1 MFKKTISFL
10 TCLLICSQLFA
21 AIEVIRQLEATNYD
35 SKQAINTKLEIR
47 LTAWSDAEEQEAVV
61 GLYNDY
67 LMNQNSEAFQG
78 ALEEQ
83 TIKGYLLTS
92 EPTGYIIRY
101 AWSEEAEEGERLV
114 FMVTPGLKSINPNI
128 WHEPNPNPIIYGV
141 DNPDYVG
148 FTLVELLMDNEGGV
162 FKTSLD
168 TDILVREDNKLSL
181 ADFVHTRDFAVL
193 N

>member
-1 MFKKTISFL
+1 MFKQSITFL
-10 TCLLICSQLFA
+10 TSLLICGQLFA
-21 AIEVIRQLEATNYD
+21 ATEVIRQLEATNFD
-35 SKQAINTKLEIR
+35 SKQAINSKLELR
-47 LTAWSDAEEQEAVV
+47 LTAWSDSEEQETVV
-61 GLYNDY
+61 SLYNDY
-67 LMNQNSEAFQG
+67 LQDKDSEALQN

-101 AWSEEAEEGERLV
+101 AWSEETEEGERFV
-114 FMVTPGLKSINPNI
+114 FMLTPGLKSINPTI
-128 WHEPNPNPIIYGV
+128 WRKPNPNPIIYGI

-148 FTLVELLMDNEGGV
+148 FTLVELLMDKERGV

-168 TDILVREDNKLSL
+168 TDILIREDNKLAL
-181 ADFVHTRDFAVL
+181 ADFANTRDFAVL